1 MIQAISR
8 SQNPQNKSYGIR
20 KCSISRKST
29 WSDFEQPG
37 DTYWKCSILGHFKKK
52 CICPHAKNISFTC
65 FLGHFKEPPV
75 NELELYRINVKIF
88 DDKFMFAYSA
98 DSEILLNIASIY
110 IFILLF
116 KTDRFLK
123 FSNISKI

>member
-1 MIQAISR
+1 MQHI
-8 SQNPQNKSYGIR
+8 KEKYVIR
-20 KCSISRKST
+20 FRTARRHILKVF
-29 WSDFEQPG
+29 DFGAFQ
-37 DTYWKCSILGHFKKK
+37 KK

-116 KTDRFLK
+116 KSDRFLK
-123 FSNISKI
+123 FSEINKI

>member
-1 MIQAISR
+1 MIRFRSEIREKLKVFDFGPFQEKMHMPSR
-8 SQNPQNKSYGIR
+8 EKY
-20 KCSISRKST
+20 
-29 WSDFEQPG
+29 
-37 DTYWKCSILGHFKKK
+37 ILHV
-52 CICPHAKNISFTC
+52 